1 MKIERYSPGG
11 YGAMCKD
18 DSGDW
23 VRLPDIDSMVKK
35 ALANAKASVVMAA
48 RVINSDNGGELRE
61 AKVYIAMIEEE
72 NTVLRQ
78 RVHDL
83 ALKVVAL
90 EMEAA
95 NGK

>member
-18 DSGDW
+18 DSGDYL
-23 VRLPDIDSMVKK
+23 RI
-35 ALANAKASVVMAA
+35 
-48 RVINSDNGGELRE
+48 SDLLGDGEELRE
-61 AKVYIAMIEEE
+61 AKVYIARIEEE

-95 NGK
+95 NDK